1 MRRWGSWTRGA
12 RQLERFLTVGID
24 EQTRRELG
32 DLPRGHGVLGVLIHD
47 PRPLRLRSV
56 GDHPQSYGFPL
67 GHPPMESFLGV
78 PVRIGGDVFGNL
90 YLTDKQGAEEFD
102 EADEQTLVALAD
114 WAAIAIGNACR
125 HGGVRGERD
134 ELVRAV
140 RAFET
145 SEAIGRALAGETE
158 LERVLE
164 LIVKRS
170 RALVEARVMVLALRE
185 GDELVIRGDLGRGRP
200 LPAGAGDPAGGV
212 AERRRPARPA
222 ARSGSRTRRP
232 DVQCGLAED
241 LRRAHR
247 ARRPAACSAAR
258 GSACWLRWTASSDGP
273 EFSAE
278 DERLMTAF
286 ATSAATA
293 VATARDVAAEGL
305 RRSLEAAERERSRWA
320 RELHDQTLQDLAG
333 LKVLLSGARR
343 AKEREQ
349 VDRILEQAIEHVQLG
364 VDALRGL
371 VTELRPAALDELG
384 TAPALRALIDRTAA
398 TAGLAIELDLDLAYE
413 QGRADTRHAP
423 ELESTLYRLVQ
434 EALTNVVKHAGAS
447 RVTVALIED
456 DGTVELSV
464 TDDGAGFQTDAASE
478 GFGLIGMRERVA
490 LLGGELDFDSQLR
503 RGHHR
508 RRTDPSPA
516 APTRPSAPD
525 SIPSRTGARPDRS
538 RRPDADRRPH
548 AAGPPARRGRRP
560 WPSSRSRPPRRRT
573 RRTARGPP
581 CP

>member
-1 MRRWGSWTRGA
+1 MGLGEQRLERLLELSRSLVGDLDLELVLKRVLEAGRELTGA
-12 RQLERFLTVGID
+12 RYAALGILDARHEALEQFLTVGID
-24 EQTRRELG
+24 EPTRRALG
-32 DLPRGHGVLGVLIHD
+32 DLPRGHGVLGVLIRD

-114 WAAIAIGNACR
+114 WAAIAIANARR

-134 ELVRAV
+134 QLARAV
-140 RAFET
+140 RVFATAE
-145 SEAIGRALAGETE
+145 EIGRALAGETGV
-158 LERVLE
+158 ERILE

-185 GDELVIRGDLGRGRP
+185 DDELVIRAASGEVDRSQLGLPIP
-200 LPAGAGDPAGGV
+200 LESLSGHV
-212 AERRRPARPA
+212 L
-222 ARSGSRTRRP
+222 RSGRAQRLSDSTPGMRAVLLDAFSAHTELVVPLRFRG
-232 DVQCGLAED
+232 QGLGV
-241 LRRAHR
+241 L
-247 ARRPAACSAAR
+247 AALDR
-258 GSACWLRWTASSDGP
+258 LSDGP
-273 EFSAE
+273 EFSPE

-293 VATARDVAAEGL
+293 VATARDAAAQGL

-333 LKVLLSGARR
+333 LKVMLSGARR

-384 TAPALRALIDRTAA
+384 TAPALRALIDRTAT
-398 TAGLAIELDLDLAYE
+398 TAGLEIDLTMDLAYE
-413 QGRADTRHAP
+413 QERTDTRHPP

-434 EALTNVVKHAGAS
+434 EALTNVVKHAAAS
-447 RVTVALIED
+447 RVTVAVIED
-456 DGTVELSV
+456 DTTVELTV
-464 TDDGAGFQTDAASE
+464 TDDGAGFQTDASSN
-478 GFGLIGMRERVA
+478 GFGLIGMRERTA
-490 LLGGELDFDSQLR
+490 LLGGNLDFSSEHGTGTTVTVRLPVQR
-503 RGHHR
+503 RPPEWPARITEAQR
-508 RRTDPSPA
+508 RRV
-516 APTRPSAPD
+516 
-525 SIPSRTGARPDRS
+525 GV
-538 RRPDADRRPH
+538 
-548 AAGPPARRGRRP
+548 
-560 WPSSRSRPPRRRT
+560 
-573 RRTARGPP
+573 
-581 CP
+581 

>member
-1 MRRWGSWTRGA
+1 MGLGEQRLERLLELGRSLVGDLDLELVLKRVLEAGRELTGA
-12 RQLERFLTVGID
+12 RYAALGILDSRRQELEQFLTVGID

-47 PRPLRLRSV
+47 PRPLRMRSV

-67 GHPPMESFLGV
+67 GHPPMKSFLGV

-114 WAAIAIGNACR
+114 WAAIAIANARR
-125 HGGVRGERD
+125 HGGVRGQRD

-145 SEAIGRALAGETE
+145 SEAIGRALAGETQ

-164 LIVKRS
+164 LVVKRS
-170 RALVEARVMVLALRE
+170 RALVEARVMILALRE
-185 GDELVIRGDLGRGRP
+185 GDELVIRAASGEVERSQVALAIP
-200 LPAGAGDPAGGV
+200 LEDSLSGYV
-212 AERRRPARPA
+212 Q
-222 ARSGSRTRRP
+222 RSGRAQRLSDSTPGISALLLKAFGAHTELVVPLRFRG
-232 DVQCGLAED
+232 QGLGV
-241 LRRAHR
+241 L
-247 ARRPAACSAAR
+247 AALDR
-258 GSACWLRWTASSDGP
+258 LSDGP
-273 EFSAE
+273 EFSIE

-333 LKVLLSGARR
+333 LKVMLSGARR
-343 AKEREQ
+343 AKDREQ
-349 VDRILEQAIEHVQLG
+349 VDRILEQAIAHAQLG

-371 VTELRPAALDELG
+371 VTELRPAALDDLG
-384 TAPALRALIDRTAA
+384 PGPALRALIDRTAA
-398 TAGLAIELDLDLAYE
+398 TAELAIELNLDLAYE

-447 RVTVALIED
+447 RVTVQLIED
-456 DGTVELSV
+456 DATIHLTV

-478 GFGLIGMRERVA
+478 GFGLIGMRERIA
-490 LLGGELDFDSQLR
+490 LIGGELEFDSQFGAGATVAARIPVQR
-503 RGHHR
+503 RL
-508 RRTDPSPA
+508 PE
-516 APTRPSAPD
+516 PSAGTPD
-525 SIPSRTGARPDRS
+525 LE
-538 RRPDADRRPH
+538 
-548 AAGPPARRGRRP
+548 PARR
-560 WPSSRSRPPRRRT
+560 S
-573 RRTARGPP
+573 A
-581 CP
+581 

>member
-1 MRRWGSWTRGA
+1 VILGEQRLERLLELGRSLVEDLDLELVLKRVLEAGRELTGA
-12 RQLERFLTVGID
+12 RYAALGVLDSRGGELERFLTVGID

-47 PRPLRLRSV
+47 PRPLRLRAV

-90 YLTDKQGAEEFD
+90 YLTDKQGAQEFD

-114 WAAIAIGNACR
+114 WAAIAIGNARR

-145 SEAIGRALAGETE
+145 SEAIGRALAGETGV
-158 LERVLE
+158 ERILE

-185 GDELVIRGDLGRGRP
+185 GDELVIRATSGEVDRSQLALPIPLQESLSGHVLKTARAQRLSDSTPNVRAVLLRIFGGHAELAVPLVFRGQVLGV
-200 LPAGAGDPAGGV
+200 L
-212 AERRRPARPA
+212 A
-222 ARSGSRTRRP
+222 AVDR
-232 DVQCGLAED
+232 LE
-241 LRRAHR
+241 
-247 ARRPAACSAAR
+247 
-258 GSACWLRWTASSDGP
+258 DGP
-273 EFSAE
+273 EFSVE

-293 VATARDVAAEGL
+293 VATARGVAAEGL

-333 LKVLLSGARR
+333 LKVMLSGARR

-364 VDALRGL
+364 VDALRGM

-384 TAPALRALIDRTAA
+384 TAPALRGLIDRTAA
-398 TAGLAIELDLDLAYE
+398 TAGLQIDLDLDLAYE
-413 QGRADTRHAP
+413 EGRADTRHAP

-447 RVTVALIED
+447 RVMVAVIED
-456 DGTVELSV
+456 DGTVQLSI
-464 TDDGAGFQTDAASE
+464 TDDGAGFQTDAASD
-478 GFGLIGMRERVA
+478 GFGLIGMRERVT
-490 LLGGELDFDSQLR
+490 LLGGELEFDSQLGAGTTVAARIPVQR
-503 RGHHR
+503 RP
-508 RRTDPSPA
+508 TDPRLPDL
-516 APTRPSAPD
+516 PPYRRSA
-525 SIPSRTGARPDRS
+525 
-538 RRPDADRRPH
+538 
-548 AAGPPARRGRRP
+548 
-560 WPSSRSRPPRRRT
+560 
-573 RRTARGPP
+573 
-581 CP
+581 